1 MVNRAASGTS
11 TVALLAWCAC
21 AAPAPVEELTVDLP
35 PPPSAEVRV
44 STTVIASSRPP
55 EPARTPGDLPS
66 GHPFP
71 PGLLVP
77 GLPPGLT
84 PMSVA
89 PTFQSTTAPLS
100 GPSATALSKELERLR
115 IAESPGAQPIA
126 PAAGGVFRAKTATT
140 SADQLGAQLLLEQNK
155 CYTFI
160 AVTRGRADLALT
172 LEIDGIPGLPINML
186 PLATAHKNGASVT
199 LGPGASCFKM
209 TIPIPM
215 FVRVVVRT
223 DDAAEVLLGMF
234 AQ

>member
-1 MVNRAASGTS
+1 MRRSALAASA
-11 TVALLAWCAC
+11 ALFAGWCAC

-55 EPARTPGDLPS
+55 EPERTPGDLPT
-66 GHPFP
+66 GPPIP

-77 GLPPGLT
+77 GLPPGLA
-84 PMSVA
+84 PMAVA
-89 PTFQSTTAPLS
+89 STFQSTTGPLS
-100 GPSATALSKELERLR
+100 GSSSSALSKELERLR
-115 IAESPGAQPIA
+115 IAESPGAQPVA
-126 PAAGGVFRAKTATT
+126 PAVGGVFRAKTATT
-140 SADQLGAQLLLEQNK
+140 AADQLGTQLLLEQNK

-160 AVTRGRADLALT
+160 AVTRGRADLSVT
-172 LEIDGIPGLPINML
+172 LELDGIPGLPVNML
-186 PLATAHKNGASVT
+186 PLAMAHKNGASVT